1 MQRTIAR
8 LAAHAVALMLLAPA
22 PASAQF
28 GKLVKKAKEAAG
40 VDKSAP
46 AAAAT
51 AAPAGPVS
59 VNAEWELTKANLDR
73 FAAGLE
79 ADKASRAAS
88 VKMLATI
95 KTKSAYDQCGMAFA
109 TGPDYQKLMSDYN
122 AQIAKAADQDAQM
135 KIGQAFG
142 ENLQA
147 AMQKRCGP
155 DPSRYPESQR
165 QSVINADAEKAA
177 IEKSGF
183 TPRVYGVLKERIAPF
198 CAADAATRG
207 SGDVRLPG
215 SGRGIFY
222 VYTAAESAELAPRCA
237 PLLDAMRASS

>member
-1 MQRTIAR
+1 MHRSIAR
-8 LAAHAVALMLLAPA
+8 LAVPAMVVLLLAPA
-22 PASAQF
+22 SASAQF

-46 AAAAT
+46 AAVAA
-51 AAPAGPVS
+51 AGPVT

-73 FAAGLE
+73 FAAGLD

-88 VKMLATI
+88 LKMLAAI
-95 KTKSAYDQCGMAFA
+95 KTKSAYDQCGVTFA

-122 AQIAKAADQDAQM
+122 AALAKAGDADAQM
-135 KIGQAFG
+135 KVGQKFG
-142 ENLQA
+142 EDLQA

-155 DPSRYPESQR
+155 DPARYPESQR

-177 IEKSGF
+177 IEKSGL
-183 TPRVYGVLKERIAPF
+183 TPRVYAVLKERIVPF
-198 CAADAATRG
+198 CTADASTRG

-215 SGRGIFY
+215 SSRSVFY

-237 PLLDAMRASS
+237 PLMDAMRATS